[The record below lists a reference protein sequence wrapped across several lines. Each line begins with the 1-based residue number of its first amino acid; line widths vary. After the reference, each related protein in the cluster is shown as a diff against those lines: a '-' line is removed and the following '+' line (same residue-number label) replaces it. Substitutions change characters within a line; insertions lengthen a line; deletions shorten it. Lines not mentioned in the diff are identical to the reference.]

1 MVRTVQ
7 AGGMLDLRHLTVY
20 TGAGRLDP
28 ETRCAMEWLS
38 VLRMMH
44 HEAHTCSGNAGHPG
58 RSLNPASVISLYV
71 YPTRTII
78 VVGGAIRVA
87 LGGTLT
93 ATGYVTLLV
102 AYTVASGW
110 PTPSMQEK
118 LSTWLDAGISVI
130 HHMLR
135 INIPLLVYPSSLSAS
150 LRCLCL

>member
-1 MVRTVQ
+1 
-7 AGGMLDLRHLTVY
+7 MLDLRHLTVY

-102 AYTVASGW
+102 AYAVASGW

-118 LSTWLDAGISVI
+118 LSTWCDACLYFAICYPL
-130 HHMLR
+130 MLR
-135 INIPLLVYPSSLSAS
+135 Y
-150 LRCLCL
+150 LCTLPPYLHLCDAYACDGRK